1 MKLRLDQLAA
11 TVAEQLGS
19 VYLVS
24 GDETLLTNEA
34 ADTIRSACRAAGYLE
49 RTLLSAD
56 RGFNWADLDGELSGL
71 SLFSDKRLVELRL
84 PSAKPGKKGSEA
96 ISGAAARLP
105 PDTVLLIQCPKLD
118 KGAARSAWVSAIE
131 TAGIH
136 VQTWPIDNNEFPSW
150 VAARMRARGLEPA
163 RDAVLALC
171 ARVEGNLLAADQE
184 IEKLWLQHGA
194 GAIDADAIAD
204 GVGDSARFSVFRLAD
219 VALAGHT
226 RKALRVLR
234 SLRHEGAE
242 PVLLLWSLTREIRS
256 LYGIRHAV
264 ESGVQQATAINKARV
279 WGARQGIVRAA
290 LGRHSVA
297 SLRRL
302 LIAAELADRAAR
314 GRTLT
319 GPWDHITGLVVA
331 LAGSAESGIRS
342 AA

>member
-11 TVAEQLGS
+11 AVAEQLRS
-19 VYLVS
+19 AYLIS
-24 GDETLLTNEA
+24 GDETLLANEA
-34 ADTIRSACRAAGYLE
+34 ADTIRAACRAAGYVE

-71 SLFSDKRLVELRL
+71 SLFSEKRVVELRL
-84 PSAKPGKKGSEA
+84 PSAKPGKKGAEA
-96 ISGAAARLP
+96 ISAAAANMP
-105 PDTVLLIQCPKLD
+105 PDTVLLVQCPKLD
-118 KGAARSAWVSAIE
+118 KGAARSAWVAAIE
-131 TAGIH
+131 AAGAH
-136 VQTWPIDNNEFPSW
+136 VQIWPIDNSEFPAW
-150 VAARMRARGLEPA
+150 VSERMRARGLHPS

-194 GAIDADAIAD
+194 GSIDTDAITD
-204 GVGDSARFSVFRLAD
+204 GVGDSARFNVFRLAD
-219 VALAGHT
+219 VALAGHS

-234 SLRHEGAE
+234 SLRHEGTE
-242 PVLLLWSLTREIRS
+242 PVLLLWSLTREIRT
-256 LYGIRHAV
+256 LYAIRHAV
-264 ESGVQQATAINKARV
+264 ESGAAQASAINKARV

-290 LGRHSVA
+290 LGRHSVT

-302 LIAAELADRAAR
+302 LLAAEQADRAAR
-314 GRTLT
+314 GRAVV

-331 LAGSAESGIRS
+331 LAGSCTSTARS